1 MDMIPRKPLH
11 TYSSN
16 TEGPNPSPESQHP
29 PAALRWRAQA
39 ACKGMTAG
47 VFVWSPDNRKSA
59 AKLAAEAQAFRVCA
73 RCAVIKECGAYADSN
88 AAQTVGIWAG
98 KMYTGRAT

>member
-1 MDMIPRKPLH
+1 
-11 TYSSN
+11 
-16 TEGPNPSPESQHP
+16 
-29 PAALRWRAQA
+29 
-39 ACKGMTAG
+39 MTAG